1 MTTMYIDFSLE
12 SKERGINL
20 DEYFVGKITKIEKG
34 MPFGK
39 KGTVADTYEWQLIT
53 NKMFCIDTNDILN
66 DFYIQFSKNR
76 QEIIKEI
83 KSTNAKVYLYI
94 VINVNKEK
102 HDEFSITLAPEM
114 IAFLNELNA
123 EFAIDGI
130 YQ

>member
-1 MTTMYIDFSLE
+1 
-12 SKERGINL
+12 
-20 DEYFVGKITKIEKG
+20 